1 MQQNRLTNLVGF
13 IIGLGL
19 VAGGAFAYIN
29 SNTAAVT
36 PTSQISAEAM
46 PPNTLFYATVDI
58 FNLLDPVKLTR
69 IARAFAPLYQQSEI
83 TASSEDEAI
92 ATIDA
97 QFAELGLTFRGDI
110 QPWIGRS
117 VGAGILDFELQD
129 EELLP
134 TDYVIAAEIRD
145 QTAAAAFLT
154 KLIAN
159 YPMAYDGK
167 PLEQQL
173 YQEVAILVEAGV
185 DPPFAIS
192 QSETLMLIAS
202 DATLLQQAIDA
213 QQGASL
219 FTQFGYTA
227 AVAKLPAER
236 PITVYVAGSAFGRIL
251 TEFSAS
257 LDGID
262 LSDAMRI
269 AAQSRLQQLHDSLPD
284 RAIGAIVGVAGT
296 LGLGDEGLQFDVA
309 SVYDAETVSAEQQA
323 LLQKEPPPLQANRM
337 PQDTVFY
344 LSSGGLAQIWDTN
357 RNLLLGVESDDDA
370 EDALLLA
377 EQQMGFN
384 LERDLISQL
393 TGGMALGVYP
403 ASDGLFAMMNGTETG
418 IVLTQ
423 DVADGAT
430 IAQPVEQI
438 GSALTGLLSV
448 PVKQVED
455 YYSVAFLGA
464 ELAAYGVIDNA
475 FVFSTHA
482 ENLRQPPQILTGSA
496 EFQEALLAIPANMTL
511 TGWLT
516 VDGLASTFGSE
527 TPVAFQNIPMAAW
540 GMGTDPTGGVA
551 RFILFFGDSSE

>member
-29 SNTAAVT
+29 SNTATVA
-36 PTSQISAEAM
+36 PTSQVSAEAM

-58 FNLLDPVKLTR
+58 FNLLDPAKLTR
-69 IARAFAPLYQQSEI
+69 IARAFAPFYQQSDI
-83 TASSEDEAI
+83 TASTEEEAI
-92 ATIDA
+92 ATIDS
-97 QFAELGLTFRGDI
+97 QFAELGLTFRTDI

-129 EELLP
+129 EELVP

-145 QTAAAAFLT
+145 QTEAAAFLT

-159 YPMAYDGK
+159 YPAAYDGK

-173 YQEVAILVEAGV
+173 YQDVAMLVESSA

-202 DATLLQQAIDA
+202 DAVLLQQAIDA

-257 LDGID
+257 LDSIG

-269 AAQSRLQQLHDSLPD
+269 AAQTRLQQLHDSLPE

-309 SVYDAETVSAEQQA
+309 SVYDAETISAEQKS
-323 LLQKEPPPLQANRM
+323 LLQKEPPPLQAGLM

-344 LSSGGLAQIWDTN
+344 LSSGGLAQLWETN
-357 RNLLLGVESDDDA
+357 RNLLLGVDSDDDA
-370 EDALLLA
+370 EDAMLLM
-377 EQQMGFN
+377 EQQTGFN
-384 LERDLISQL
+384 LERDFISQL

-403 ASDGLFAMMNGTETG
+403 ASDGLFAMMNGTQTG
-418 IVLTQ
+418 MVLTQ
-423 DVADGAT
+423 DVADGAA
-430 IAQPVEQI
+430 IAQPVDQI
-438 GSALTGLLSV
+438 GSALTGLLAV

-455 YYSVAFLGA
+455 YYSVAFLGT
-464 ELAAYGVIDNA
+464 ELAAYGVVDNG
-475 FVFSTHA
+475 FVFSTHS
-482 ENLRQPPQILTGSA
+482 ENLRQPPQILSGSA
-496 EFQEALLAIPANMTL
+496 EFQEAMLAIPANMTL
-511 TGWLT
+511 TGWLS

-527 TPVAFQNIPMAAW
+527 TPVALQNIPMAAW
-540 GMGTDPTGGVA
+540 GMGTDETGGVA
-551 RFILFFGDSSE
+551 RFILFFE

>member
-29 SNTAAVT
+29 SNTAAVA

-46 PPNTLFYATVDI
+46 PPETLLYASVDV
-58 FNLLDPVKLTR
+58 FNLLDPVKLAR
-69 IARAFAPLYQQSEI
+69 AARAFAPLYNQVNL

-134 TDYVIAAEIRD
+134 TEYVIAAEIRD

-192 QSETLMLIAS
+192 QSDTLMLIAS

-309 SVYDAETVSAEQQA
+309 SVYDAETVSAEQKA

-455 YYSVAFLGA
+455 YYSVAFLGT